1 MLLPNN
7 KKYLLYIKTAKTG
20 GTSFLEHLERCG
32 DVKTYNRC
40 NGERKLSDIKEND
53 IIMIQNDILIKFSK
67 QYPEIYRD
75 SYKIIISRDPY
86 TKCIS
91 GYYYLVKRRA
101 LKDVNAK
108 EKNIKELLMSERYYE
123 YDSSKYDYKIECDEK
138 DWKLFSL
145 FGHFFLEQSF
155 GLDKEDIDAVIRFEN
170 LEKDVEDLLK
180 KLDINIKKRMP
191 HKKKS
196 IVPKM
201 EADEDIKSLIY
212 EKFKKDFEFFNYPR

>member
-7 KKYLLYIKTAKTG
+7 KRYLLYIKTAKTG

-32 DVKTYNRC
+32 DVKKYDRC

-67 QYPEIYRD
+67 EYPEIYRD
-75 SYKIIISRDPY
+75 SYKIIISRNPY

-91 GYYYLVKRRA
+91 AYDFLVKRRA

-108 EKNIKELLMSERYYE
+108 EKNVKELLMSERYYE
-123 YDSSKYDYKIECDEK
+123 YDCSKYDYKIECDEK

-155 GLDKEDIDAVIRFEN
+155 GLTKEDIDDVIRFEN
-170 LEKDVEDLLK
+170 LEKDVDDLFK

-191 HKKKS
+191 HRKKS

-212 EKFKKDFEFFNYPR
+212 EKFKKDFELFDYPK

>member
-7 KKYLLYIKTAKTG
+7 KKYLLYIKIAKTG

-32 DVKTYNRC
+32 DVKTCNIC
-40 NGERKLSDIKEND
+40 NGERELTDIKEND
-53 IIMIQNDILIKFSK
+53 IIVIQNDILVKFSR

-75 SYKIIISRDPY
+75 SYKIIISRNPY

-91 GYYYLVKRRA
+91 SYNFLVKRRA

-108 EKNIKELLMSERYYE
+108 EKNVKELLMSERYYE

-155 GLDKEDIDAVIRFEN
+155 GLTKEDIDDVIRFEN
-170 LEKDVEDLLK
+170 LEKDVDDLFK

-191 HKKKS
+191 HRKKS

-212 EKFKKDFEFFNYPR
+212 EKFKKDFELFDYPK

>member
-32 DVKTYNRC
+32 DVKKYDRC

-67 QYPEIYRD
+67 EYPEIYRD
-75 SYKIIISRDPY
+75 SYKIIISRNPY

-91 GYYYLVKRRA
+91 AYDFLVKRRA

-108 EKNIKELLMSERYYE
+108 EKNVKELLMSERYYE
-123 YDSSKYDYKIECDEK
+123 YDCSKYDYKIECDERLEVIFII
-138 DWKLFSL
+138 WA
-145 FGHFFLEQSF
+145 FFF
-155 GLDKEDIDAVIRFEN
+155 RT
-170 LEKDVEDLLK
+170 
-180 KLDINIKKRMP
+180 
-191 HKKKS
+191 
-196 IVPKM
+196 
-201 EADEDIKSLIY
+201 
-212 EKFKKDFEFFNYPR
+212 EFWFN

>member
-32 DVKTYNRC
+32 DVKTYDRC

-67 QYPEIYRD
+67 EYPEIYRD
-75 SYKIIISRDPY
+75 SYKIIISRNPY

-91 GYYYLVKRRA
+91 AYDFLVKRRA

-108 EKNIKELLMSERYYE
+108 EKNVKELLMSERYYE

-155 GLDKEDIDAVIRFEN
+155 GLNKEDIDVVIRFEN
-170 LEKDVEDLLK
+170 LEKDVDDLFK

-191 HKKKS
+191 HRKKS
-196 IVPKM
+196 IAPKM
-201 EADEDIKSLIY
+201 EADEDVKSLIY
-212 EKFKKDFEFFNYPR
+212 EKFKKDFELFDYPK

>member
-32 DVKTYNRC
+32 DVKKYDRC

-67 QYPEIYRD
+67 EYPEIYRD
-75 SYKIIISRDPY
+75 SYKIIISRNPY

-91 GYYYLVKRRA
+91 AYDFLVKRRA

-108 EKNIKELLMSERYYE
+108 EKNVKELLMSERYYE

-155 GLDKEDIDAVIRFEN
+155 GLTKEDIDDVIRFEN
-170 LEKDVEDLLK
+170 LEKDVDDLFK

-191 HKKKS
+191 HRKKS

-212 EKFKKDFEFFNYPR
+212 EKFKKDFELFDYPK